1 MYTDNRKVRGYRLL
15 LIFPGRVVLLQSVRT
30 FKVTWIKQRSFT
42 QVIVQ
47 FAADGRVTQTVQG
60 LGFDLADALTRHAH
74 LAPNFLQC
82 VGLPIEQAIA
92 QLQDTHFAGWQSV

>member
-15 LIFPGRVVLLQSVRT
+15 LIFLVALFYFNQSELS
-30 FKVTWIKQRSFT
+30 KVTWIKQRSFA
-42 QVIVQ
+42 QVVVQ

-74 LAPNFLQC
+74 LAP
-82 VGLPIEQAIA
+82 
-92 QLQDTHFAGWQSV
+92 TSSSV